1 MKLNEAVSRRL
12 GELLQKQGMTQYQLS
27 SSVTLHPNCAAALGN
42 RTRLGEFTQFHNPT
56 GGVRRHLPLHKGGFS
71 LPHCIQPTFVLLL
84 SAAAQFGRPDTG
96 P

>member
-42 RTRLGEFTQFHNPT
+42 RTRLGGLTQFYNPPCMAAPCCPPFAQ
-56 GGVRRHLPLHKGGFS
+56 GGLR
-71 LPHCIQPTFVLLL
+71 
-84 SAAAQFGRPDTG
+84 SASAVILRCRTRQVV
-96 P
+96 